1 MYIRK
6 IFPPPPHTHTT
17 HLSHR
22 PQWDRCGGYIDGGA
36 ERWSEL
42 AQGRSSDQLVDV
54 LLAQIAGV
62 DVSQITEGD
71 AFQGQVRMWV
81 WVWMCVCVAMV
92 ELYRVK

>member
-1 MYIRK
+1 MHTHY
-6 IFPPPPHTHTT
+6 PHHTT

-22 PQWDRCGGYIDGGA
+22 PQWDRCGTYIDGGT

-71 AFQGQVRMWV
+71 TFKGQVG
-81 WVWMCVCVAMV
+81 MCVCWGGD
-92 ELYRVK
+92 EGGREG